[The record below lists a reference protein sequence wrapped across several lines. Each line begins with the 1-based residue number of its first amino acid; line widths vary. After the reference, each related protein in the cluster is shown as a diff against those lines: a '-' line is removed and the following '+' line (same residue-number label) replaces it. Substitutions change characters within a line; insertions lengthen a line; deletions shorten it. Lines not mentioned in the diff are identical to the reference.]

1 MTQSKDVPDG
11 GIELA
16 EAIGALR
23 DALLQ
28 ARAEG
33 ADSPIRLPVTS
44 MTVQLQVV
52 ATRTADAK
60 AGFTV
65 PIVGI
70 DLGGSAGWQRGA
82 TNTVT
87 VVFAGP
93 VDRGGDPVDIAQTS
107 NAPVG

>member
-1 MTQSKDVPDG
+1 VTQAKGAPDG

-44 MTVQLQVV
+44 MTVELHVA

-65 PIVGI
+65 PFVDIGV
-70 DLGGSAGWQRGA
+70 GGSAGWQRGA

-87 VVFAGP
+87 VVFGGP
-93 VDRGGDPVDIAQTS
+93 VDRNDNPVDIGQAS
-107 NAPVG
+107 DKPMG